1 MFKDYDI
8 FDRERLTLHCVITTQ
23 TPLSHIGEVSG
34 NVSNLK
40 TSKLL
45 DFEENPRSVFSY
57 SGNALRNG
65 ILRRVGVASVL
76 SELGLQVNPD
86 THHTMF
92 AGGRIDG
99 STASDMGLDR
109 KIRTLMPW
117 LSVLGAAKPCGVFGN
132 KDSQMI
138 PGRIEV
144 GTAYLVCYESAEY
157 VYNQIPAILPHE
169 CQDAIAQL
177 IVAKNKLFSDIF
189 TPAKPED
196 VDNWNQLKLE
206 KLPFLRKHLKTWTE
220 FLTIDQTTRRDAT
233 LDSNL
238 IKFLPSEVQQQIK
251 GDGTAKEKKSDQ
263 MIVSDRLIMPG
274 AKLYSRWDL
283 HCTQIEQGWI
293 FDTLLKFAQHP
304 YLGGK
309 GNRGNGRV
317 NIDVWFSHAQERGLL
332 WSSHS
337 GVESDRF
344 TLAHAKYREYINQYQ
359 QFLTEAKTS
368 NELRGLL
375 GG

>member
-99 STASDMGLDR
+99 STASDMGLDK

-283 HCTQIEQGWI
+283 HCTQVEQGWI

>member
-99 STASDMGLDR
+99 STASDMGLDK

>member
-1 MFKDYDI
+1 M
-8 FDRERLTLHCVITTQ
+8 ITTQ

-99 STASDMGLDR
+99 STASDMGLDK

-196 VDNWNQLKLE
+196 VDNWNQLKSE

-283 HCTQIEQGWI
+283 HCTQVEQGWI